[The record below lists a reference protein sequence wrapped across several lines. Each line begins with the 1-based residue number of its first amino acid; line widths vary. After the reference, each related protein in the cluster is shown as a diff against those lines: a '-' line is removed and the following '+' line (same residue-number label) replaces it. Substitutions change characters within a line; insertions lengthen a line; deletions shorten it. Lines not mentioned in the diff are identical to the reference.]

1 MQLDAS
7 GLGGYVTSGSYGKS
21 YSMSTSAFGT
31 GIISGSTINTSP
43 YIGGGLYSW
52 GQKTVTESIEDIVYY
67 KVMYKIGNVDKNNI
81 CMKNVKLWL
90 KKQI

>member
-1 MQLDAS
+1 MQLDIS
-7 GLGGYVTSGSYGKS
+7 GLGGYVTSGSYS
-21 YSMSTSAFGT
+21 YPLSAFGH

-52 GQKTVTESIEDIVYY
+52 GQNTITESVEDIVYY
-67 KVMYKIGNVDKNNI
+67 KVMYKIGNIDKNNV
-81 CMKNVKLWL
+81 CMKKMKLWL